1 MAPALCLSV
10 RVVKVESMY
19 VLYVR
24 LVGIG
29 AQARLHQ
36 ELSMGMGWKG
46 YGGIR
51 GCTRRESPWVAV
63 TSGVNSRVN

>member
-1 MAPALCLSV
+1 MSCMYVDGCLV
-10 RVVKVESMY
+10 CTSMD

-46 YGGIR
+46 YGGVR
-51 GCTRRESPWVAV
+51 GGSPH
-63 TSGVNSRVN
+63 G